1 MGMQKQKQDRDARR
15 LQVLARKKEAEEHY
29 RAKAQDSLDAKAK
42 AASLRSPSA
51 NDENKTRDF
60 RSVLLLV
67 TLGYHASI
75 MWKSVMK
82 AREVK
87 LEEQQLISA
96 GRVILKNLQKMMSNK
111 YRKAQTGALDIL
123 KNLLSKHIHNW
134 RRKRMDKMVDMIKSL
149 FQSMAHGK
157 KLLLAV
163 KRFRR
168 KIIIVQTRIRRFVG
182 IAKHRRDLLKL
193 QWQVYDEKRI
203 ADFEAGRAREMHRL
217 KTKLAA
223 KIDHSTRSHMRKL
236 QIRISAASSHVD
248 HEGATAMAG
257 LLDACKH
264 EINDTRSR
272 YCHHFLPKE
281 SQKITKILDSVRD
294 KKIEGWFVVNRRNY
308 FQDYWTYMK
317 DVAVW
322 REMQESQ
329 TSVTIPSSSIKL
341 H

>member
-1 MGMQKQKQDRDARR
+1 MQKQKQERDARR
-15 LQVLARKKEAEEHY
+15 LQAVARKKEAEEQY
-29 RAKAQDSLDAKAK
+29 RAKAKESLDAKAK

-51 NDENKTRDF
+51 IDENKAREF
-60 RSVLLLV
+60 RSVVLLM
-67 TLGYHASI
+67 TLGYHTSI
-75 MWKSVMK
+75 MWERVVK
-82 AREVK
+82 AREARSEEEK
-87 LEEQQLISA
+87 LVSA
-96 GRVILKNLQKMMSNK
+96 GRVILKNLQKMMNNK

-134 RRKRMDKMVDMIKSL
+134 RRRRMDKMVDMIKSL

-157 KLLLAV
+157 KLMLAV

-168 KIIIVQTRIRRFVG
+168 KIVIVQTRIRRFVG

-203 ADFEAGRAREMHRL
+203 ADFEAGRAREMQRL
-217 KTKLAA
+217 KSKLAA
-223 KIDHSTRSHMRKL
+223 KIDPSTRSHMRKL
-236 QIRISAASSHVD
+236 QVRISAASSHVD

-272 YCHHFLPKE
+272 YCHHFLPQE
-281 SQKITKILDSVRD
+281 SQKITKILDSIRD

-308 FQDYWTYMK
+308 FEDYWTYMR
-317 DVAVW
+317 DIAVW
-322 REMQESQ
+322 RETQESQ
-329 TSVTIPSSSIKL
+329 TSVKILSPSIKL
-341 H
+341 D